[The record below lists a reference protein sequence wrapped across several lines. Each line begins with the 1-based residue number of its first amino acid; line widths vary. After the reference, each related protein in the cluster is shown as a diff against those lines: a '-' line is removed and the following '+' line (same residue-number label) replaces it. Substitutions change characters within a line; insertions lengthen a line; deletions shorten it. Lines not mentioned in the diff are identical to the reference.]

1 MELNLNKIIENIKQ
15 NDLIENFIKEL
26 GNALANSNNSVN
38 NIALTAEEELEFDRR
53 EFEFLQDYFRKELS
67 DLRNGEIYMVT
78 NKYEKDEEYH
88 RYKVAQYKDDKEY
101 KYIAFEKDLPE
112 NVQLRDIVR
121 KVNGSYIYDGQAT
134 RICQGLDS

>member
-1 MELNLNKIIENIKQ
+1 MKQ
-15 NDLIENFIKEL
+15 NDLIENFMKEL
-26 GNALANSNNSVN
+26 SNALANSNNSVN

-78 NKYEKDEEYH
+78 NKYEKDEEHH

-134 RICQGLDS
+134 RICQGLDL

>member
-1 MELNLNKIIENIKQ
+1 MKQ
-15 NDLIENFIKEL
+15 NDLIENFMKEL

-53 EFEFLQDYFRKELS
+53 EFEFLQDYFKKELS

-78 NKYEKDEEYH
+78 NKYEKDEEHH

-134 RICQGLDS
+134 RICQGLDL